1 MATPQDREADA
12 RCKARRR
19 FRASF
24 NGAVSVI
31 FLLGEFTWQILTW
44 RLRLPL
50 LPKFLGT
57 STGVPNRSHGSAAT
71 ACHIRFAVD
80 FAQRGRQYF
89 AREMFPVVGTL
100 ILSAGR
106 RIHAIQPV
114 SSRERHETDHV
125 STNRKNCIVY

>member
-1 MATPQDREADA
+1 MWALAILPSAVAQGPGRQQPPCNRDGNAA
-12 RCKARRR
+12 RPGVPMHDCKARRR

-24 NGAVSVI
+24 NGPVSVI

-100 ILSAGR
+100 I
-106 RIHAIQPV
+106 
-114 SSRERHETDHV
+114 
-125 STNRKNCIVY
+125 